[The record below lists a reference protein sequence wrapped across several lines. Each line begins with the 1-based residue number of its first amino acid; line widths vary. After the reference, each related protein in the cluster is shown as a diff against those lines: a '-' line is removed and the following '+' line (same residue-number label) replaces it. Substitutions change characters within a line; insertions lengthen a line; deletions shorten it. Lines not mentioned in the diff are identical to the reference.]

1 MTPFRTLPRQQR
13 ALPRRSC
20 CLAPLAAALSLPLL
34 AGSSGATAQETWPTR
49 PVRLLVAFPAGSGTD
64 TLARFYAERLSR
76 ALGQPVPVEN
86 MGGANGAIA
95 TRAAAR
101 AAPDGHTVFF
111 GSVSTH
117 AANPNLLREPG
128 YDPIRDFAPVSLI
141 TINALALLVKA
152 DYPARDLQ
160 EFLAHARANPGR
172 LNFGIGNAGGLA
184 ATHLLTSMTG
194 IRAEQITYRGTPAA
208 MTDLLGGRLHFM
220 VVDLGP
226 AVEHL
231 RAGTIRALAVTPARR
246 IDLLPDVPTMQEAG
260 IPGYDFASWNAVW
273 VPART
278 PGPIVA
284 RLNREIVAI
293 GESEEAKRFTATLG
307 ITSTT
312 STPEW
317 LAEFNRR
324 ELAQWARIVAEAG
337 IPKE

>member
-1 MTPFRTLPRQQR
+1 MTRFRTQPRERR
-13 ALPRRSC
+13 ALPRRH
-20 CLAPLAAALSLPLL
+20 CLVPLAAALSLPLL
-34 AGSSGATAQETWPTR
+34 ALPSGVAGQETWPTR
-49 PVRLLVAFPAGSGTD
+49 PVRIIVPFPAGSGTD
-64 TLARFYAERLSR
+64 TVARFYAERLARS
-76 ALGQPVPVEN
+76 LGQAVPIEN
-86 MGGANGAIA
+86 LAGANGAIG

-117 AANPNLLREPG
+117 AANPNLLRDPG

-152 DYPARDLQ
+152 DFPARDLR
-160 EFLAHARANPGR
+160 EFLAHAQANPGR
-172 LNFGIGNAGGLA
+172 LNFGTGNAGGLA
-184 ATHLLTSMTG
+184 GTYLLTSMAG
-194 IRAEQITYRGTPAA
+194 FQAERITYRGAPAA
-208 MTDLLGGRLHFM
+208 VTDLLAGRLDFM

-231 RAGTIRALAVTPARR
+231 RAGTLRALAVTTGRR
-246 IDLLPDVPTMQEAG
+246 IDILPDAPTMQEAG
-260 IPGYDFASWNAVW
+260 IAGFDFASWNGVW

-278 PGPIVA
+278 PAPIIA

-293 GESEEAKRFTATLG
+293 GESAETKHFTATMG

-324 ELAQWARIVAEAG
+324 ELVQWARIVAEAG